1 MLKDPIHLLLY
12 SCIDSESFGCNNYVT
27 AIQKISTTNSKKE
40 VTLKDITQRQILVTV
55 PSLNLSTLSL
65 PTVANALKERNE
77 ALCGTGFFTNIA
89 QYMCTEIGNIADE
102 GSSKG
107 LSSSQDGTVDSLMS
121 KLMIPDSEK
130 KLNESPTSQ
139 SNLTPKDN
147 NSNEEIRK
155 KIKSYFFNLKRSSN
169 SS

>member
-1 MLKDPIHLLLY
+1 MTRLWTLY
-12 SCIDSESFGCNNYVT
+12 IFCFILVLTVNPLDAMIISQPYK
-27 AIQKISTTNSKKE
+27 KISTTISKKE
-40 VTLKDITQRQILVTV
+40 VTLKDVTRRQMLVMAL
-55 PSLNLSTLSL
+55 SINLSTLSF

-130 KLNESPTSQ
+130 KIDESPTSQ

-155 KIKSYFFNLKRSSN
+155 K
-169 SS
+169 